1 VLFSDLFE
9 KEVTLSGRFGSR
21 DGREES
27 KAKAKRGLLEGLD
40 VGKRNRI
47 LGSTKENLT
56 TMYGSPSP
64 SKCLVTFC
72 LLSQI

>member
-1 VLFSDLFE
+1 
-9 KEVTLSGRFGSR
+9 
-21 DGREES
+21 
-27 KAKAKRGLLEGLD
+27 
-40 VGKRNRI
+40 